1 MTFLR
6 DTGLVFWAQL
16 RSNLRNPLW
25 VIIGLS
31 QPVLYLVLFGPLLE
45 GIGGSLGAGP
55 VADLHAGT
63 DHADRIVRRVVRR
76 VRDGL

>member
-16 RSNLRNPLW
+16 RSNLRNPVW

-45 GIGGSLGAGP
+45 GIGSGLGAGDDP
-55 VADLHAGT
+55 
-63 DHADRIVRRVVRR
+63 
-76 VRDGL
+76 